1 MCKTVAKPKFPDN
14 PSMSTQLYPNWWTRI
29 ATFLVAALT
38 SASIAWWGLTL
49 NTPRAGLPSVDLR
62 PAPQI
67 DASALGRALGAGTM
81 PATQDTTPTP
91 VAITIQ
97 LLGVVASEAGQG
109 HALMAVGTAPAKTY
123 KVGSAVSDG
132 LVLQSVS
139 ARSANL
145 GPTMAGPASQT
156 LELPPIPKL

>member
-1 MCKTVAKPKFPDN
+1 MNAQP
-14 PSMSTQLYPNWWTRI
+14 YPNWWTRI
-29 ATFLVAALT
+29 ATFLVAGLT
-38 SASIAWWGLTL
+38 GASIAWWGLTL
-49 NTPRAGLPSVDLR
+49 NTPRAGQPTVDAR

-67 DASALGRALGAGTM
+67 DASALGQALGAGSVL
-81 PATQDTTPTP
+81 ATQTSTPTP
-91 VAITIQ
+91 VAITIE
-97 LLGVVASEAGQG
+97 LVGVVAGEAGQG

-123 KVGSAVSDG
+123 KAGSAVSDG

>member
-1 MCKTVAKPKFPDN
+1 MN
-14 PSMSTQLYPNWWTRI
+14 PQLYPTWWTRI
-29 ATFLVAALT
+29 ATFLVAGLT

-49 NTPRAGLPSVDLR
+49 NTPSAGLPLVDSR
-62 PAPQI
+62 PPPQI

-81 PATQDTTPTP
+81 SATQDTTPTP

-109 HALMAVGTAPAKTY
+109 HALMAVGGAPAITY

-139 ARSANL
+139 ARSAKL
-145 GPTMAGPASQT
+145 GPTLAGPASQT
-156 LELPPIPKL
+156 LELPPLPKL

>member
-1 MCKTVAKPKFPDN
+1 MN
-14 PSMSTQLYPNWWTRI
+14 PQLYPTWWTRI
-29 ATFLVAALT
+29 ATFLVAGLT

-49 NTPRAGLPSVDLR
+49 NTPSAGLPLVDSR
-62 PAPQI
+62 PPPQI

-81 PATQDTTPTP
+81 SATQDTTPTP

-109 HALMAVGTAPAKTY
+109 HALMAVGGAPAKTF

-139 ARSANL
+139 ARSAKL
-145 GPTMAGPASQT
+145 GPTLAGPASQT
-156 LELPPIPKL
+156 LELPPLPKL

>member
-1 MCKTVAKPKFPDN
+1 MN
-14 PSMSTQLYPNWWTRI
+14 PQLYPTWWTRI
-29 ATFLVAALT
+29 ATFLVAGLT

-49 NTPRAGLPSVDLR
+49 NTPSAGLPSVDSR
-62 PAPQI
+62 PPPQI

-81 PATQDTTPTP
+81 SATQDTTPTP

-123 KVGSAVSDG
+123 KAGSAVSDG

>member
-1 MCKTVAKPKFPDN
+1 MN
-14 PSMSTQLYPNWWTRI
+14 PQLYPTWWTRI
-29 ATFLVAALT
+29 ATFLVAGLT

-49 NTPRAGLPSVDLR
+49 NTPSAGLPLVDSR
-62 PAPQI
+62 PPPQI

-81 PATQDTTPTP
+81 SATQDTTPTP

-109 HALMAVGTAPAKTY
+109 HALMAVGGAPAKTF

-145 GPTMAGPASQT
+145 GPTLAGPASQT
-156 LELPPIPKL
+156 LELPPLPKL

>member
-1 MCKTVAKPKFPDN
+1 MN
-14 PSMSTQLYPNWWTRI
+14 PQLYPTWWTRI
-29 ATFLVAALT
+29 ATFLVAGLT

-49 NTPRAGLPSVDLR
+49 NTPSAGLPLVDSR
-62 PAPQI
+62 PPPQI

-81 PATQDTTPTP
+81 SATQDTTPTP

-109 HALMAVGTAPAKTY
+109 HALMAVGGAPAKTF

-139 ARSANL
+139 ARSAKL
-145 GPTMAGPASQT
+145 GPTLAGPASQT

>member
-1 MCKTVAKPKFPDN
+1 MN
-14 PSMSTQLYPNWWTRI
+14 PQLYPTWWTRI
-29 ATFLVAALT
+29 ATFLVAGLT

-49 NTPRAGLPSVDLR
+49 NTPSAGLPLVDSR
-62 PAPQI
+62 PPPQI

-81 PATQDTTPTP
+81 SATQDTTPTP

-109 HALMAVGTAPAKTY
+109 HALMAVGGAPAKTY

-145 GPTMAGPASQT
+145 GPTLAGPASQT
-156 LELPPIPKL
+156 LELPPLPKL

>member
-1 MCKTVAKPKFPDN
+1 MN
-14 PSMSTQLYPNWWTRI
+14 PQLYPTWWTRI
-29 ATFLVAALT
+29 ATFLVAGLT

-49 NTPRAGLPSVDLR
+49 NTPSAGLPLVDSR
-62 PAPQI
+62 PPPQI

-81 PATQDTTPTP
+81 SATQDTTPTP

-109 HALMAVGTAPAKTY
+109 HALMAVGGAPAKTY

-139 ARSANL
+139 ARSAKL
-145 GPTMAGPASQT
+145 GPTLAGPASQT
-156 LELPPIPKL
+156 LELPPLPKL

>member
-1 MCKTVAKPKFPDN
+1 MN
-14 PSMSTQLYPNWWTRI
+14 LQLYPTWWTRI
-29 ATFLVAALT
+29 ATFLVAGLT

-49 NTPRAGLPSVDLR
+49 NTPSAGLPLVDSR
-62 PAPQI
+62 PPPQI

-81 PATQDTTPTP
+81 SATQDTTPTP

-109 HALMAVGTAPAKTY
+109 HALMAVGGAPAKTY

-145 GPTMAGPASQT
+145 GPTLAGPASQT
-156 LELPPIPKL
+156 LELPPLPKL

>member
-1 MCKTVAKPKFPDN
+1 MN
-14 PSMSTQLYPNWWTRI
+14 PQLYPTWWTRI
-29 ATFLVAALT
+29 ATFLVAGLT

-49 NTPRAGLPSVDLR
+49 NTPSAGLPLVDSR
-62 PAPQI
+62 PPPQI

-81 PATQDTTPTP
+81 SATQDTTPTP

-109 HALMAVGTAPAKTY
+109 HALMAVGGAPAKTF

-139 ARSANL
+139 TRSANL
-145 GPTMAGPASQT
+145 GPTLAGPASQT
-156 LELPPIPKL
+156 LELPPLPKL

>member
-1 MCKTVAKPKFPDN
+1 MN
-14 PSMSTQLYPNWWTRI
+14 PQLYPTWWTRI
-29 ATFLVAALT
+29 ATFLVAGLT

-49 NTPRAGLPSVDLR
+49 NTPSAGLPLVDSR
-62 PAPQI
+62 PSPQI

-81 PATQDTTPTP
+81 SATQDTTPTP

-109 HALMAVGTAPAKTY
+109 HALMAVGGAPAKTF

-139 ARSANL
+139 ARSAKL
-145 GPTMAGPASQT
+145 GPTLAGPASQT
-156 LELPPIPKL
+156 LELPPLPKL